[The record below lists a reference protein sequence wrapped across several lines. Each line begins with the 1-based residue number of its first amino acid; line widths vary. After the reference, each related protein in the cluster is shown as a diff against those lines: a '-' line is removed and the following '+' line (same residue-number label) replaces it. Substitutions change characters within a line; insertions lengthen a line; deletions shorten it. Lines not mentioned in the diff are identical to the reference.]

1 LHTQPSGAQQATAPE
16 KEDHTS
22 MPDVMNPPQEVLA
35 DLALLRSALDDDENG
50 GVPAKA
56 LDRNLLIATWNI
68 RAFGDLTEKWESAEE
83 DSPKRDLHSLLCI
96 AQIVSRFDVVA
107 VQEAKDNLKAL
118 RHLIHVLGPNW
129 GLSLTDVT
137 EGAPGNAERMAFLF
151 DTRRVQ
157 LSGLACEL
165 VVPQEQL
172 RSIDSGALQR
182 QFARTPYAVSFRSG
196 GKTFILITLHVLYG
210 ENEEERLPEIRAIA
224 KWLAEWAKDINSW
237 DHNLIA
243 LGDFNI
249 DRKGDALHD
258 AFISTGLEIPNDLQ
272 DVPRTIFSDPQKP
285 ELNKFYDQIA
295 WFTGRNGLPALSL
308 QYTEGG
314 YFDFIKAALT
324 SRDLSKVELSWRISD
339 HYPLWVEFSTR
350 E

>member
-1 LHTQPSGAQQATAPE
+1 MPE
-16 KEDHTS
+16 
-22 MPDVMNPPQEVLA
+22 MPEITDPPPEEILA
-35 DLALLRSALDDDENG
+35 DLKRLRSALDAE
-50 GVPAKA
+50 VPAKA

-68 RAFGDLTEKWESAEE
+68 RALGDLTEKWESTDE
-83 DSPKRDLHSLLCI
+83 DTPKRDLHSLLCI
-96 AQIVSRFDVVA
+96 AEIVSRFDVVA

-118 RHLIHVLGPNW
+118 RHMLKVLGPNW

-172 RSIDSGALQR
+172 GSIGSDALQR
-182 QFARTPYAVSFRSG
+182 QFARTPYAVSFRSNT
-196 GKTFILITLHVLYG
+196 KTFILITLHVLYG
-210 ENEEERLPEIRAIA
+210 ESEEERVPELKAIA
-224 KWLAEWAKDINSW
+224 EWLAGWARDANGW

-258 AFISTGLEIPNDLQ
+258 AFVSTGLDIPVDLQ
-272 DVPRTIFSDPQKP
+272 EVPRTIFSDPDKP
-285 ELNKFYDQIA
+285 HLDKFYDQIA
-295 WFTGRNGLPALSL
+295 WFTGKNNLPALSL
-308 QYTEGG
+308 RYTRGDF
-314 YFDFIKAALT
+314 FDFTRSALA
-324 SRDLSKVELSWRISD
+324 SRGL
-339 HYPLWVEFSTR
+339 T
-350 E
+350 